1 MVSRAGQSKPSYW
14 QACSEGYECVWLGV
28 CRGCRCIY
36 RMICTS
42 RSRHGTCQPRNFSR
56 KRSVPRCVAR
66 TCKPRPTP
74 TWRTWSPRSVSPRRR
89 SNLTPRPSHGG
100 LPPAAQPGHP
110 ARFPACGLGREVC
123 PARPG
128 RRERPELRE
137 GPGLPGQFAAFRRR
151 GQRGEYLVDRLPPG
165 GVTVWQHAPAPR
177 GPVQQ
182 RVNGP
187 LPAGT
192 VRPAAPLAFG
202 HTAFETTRRPDALHG
217 CDSRVPRPRWLT
229 ARIRGSRRP
238 PPGSRPAAVNRGAR
252 PPGPPRDCGPPAGP
266 RPGCPARRPP
276 GAG

>member
-1 MVSRAGQSKPSYW
+1 MHPAVRP
-14 QACSEGYECVWLGV
+14 V
-28 CRGCRCIY
+28 
-36 RMICTS
+36 
-42 RSRHGTCQPRNFSR
+42 
-56 KRSVPRCVAR
+56 RCVSGPV
-66 TCKPRPTP
+66 TGRPG
-74 TWRTWSPRSVSPRRR
+74 RPRR
-89 SNLTPRPSHGG
+89 PGWPGRPGRPERGRRVRVTADGRRIDGLVGQPLGRRGQVSGVGHREEPAHQDGPGG
-100 LPPAAQPGHP
+100 RGHRGPPAAQPGHP

-165 GVTVWQHAPAPR
+165 GVIVWRHAPAPR

-202 HTAFETTRRPDALHG
+202 HAAFETTRRPDALHG

-229 ARIRGSRRP
+229 ARIRGLRRP